1 MNIPFPGMDPF
12 LEGAKWPDVHHKL
25 MTIFSELI
33 TPLISPKYFASVE
46 TYTVED
52 DATNSE
58 LGIIY
63 PDVAIL
69 QNKVSEP
76 TVAYASASA
85 QKPKITPASVTI
97 PKIATVTIR
106 IPQLEIRAVEKNRLI
121 TVIEI
126 LSPVNKKNPGL
137 IPYRKKRQQLYQAG
151 IHLLEIDLLRRGT
164 RPFKHPLISASDYC
178 VHLVK
183 GRGETAVWSFN
194 VMDLLPVLPVPLLP
208 IDEVIPL
215 DLRVALQLVYKR
227 SYYRNSIDYTKSP
240 PIPSFSSE
248 VLIWIKNQLK
258 TANII

>member
-1 MNIPFPGMDPF
+1 MNIPFSGMDPF

-58 LGIIY
+58 SGIIY
-63 PDVAIL
+63 PDIAIL
-69 QNKVSEP
+69 QTKISEP
-76 TVAYASASA
+76 TIAYAAASA
-85 QKPKITPASVTI
+85 QKPTITPASVTI
-97 PKIATVTIR
+97 PKLTTVTIR
-106 IPQLEIRAVEKNRLI
+106 IPQIEIRDVEKNKLI

-126 LSPVNKKNPGL
+126 LSPVNKRNPGL
-137 IPYRKKRQQLYQAG
+137 IPYRKKRQQLYQSG

-164 RPFKHPLISASDYC
+164 RPFKHALINASDYC
-178 VHLVK
+178 VQLVK
-183 GRGETAVWSFN
+183 GGGETAVWSFN
-194 VMDLLPVLPVPLLP
+194 VTDLLPIVPVPLLP
-208 IDEVIPL
+208 ADEAIPL
-215 DLRVALQLVYKR
+215 DLRAALQLVYQR
-227 SYYRNSIDYTKSP
+227 SYYQNSIDYTKIP

-248 VLIWIKNQLK
+248 VLIWIENQLK